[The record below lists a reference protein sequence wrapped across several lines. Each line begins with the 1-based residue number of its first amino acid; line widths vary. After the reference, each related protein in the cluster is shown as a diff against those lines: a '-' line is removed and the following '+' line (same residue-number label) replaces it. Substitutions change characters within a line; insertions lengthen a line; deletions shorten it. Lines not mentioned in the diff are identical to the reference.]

1 MNSNTS
7 EESLITSTMEPSSIP
22 SSSIP
27 LENPL
32 PNASVLEPTMP
43 SQNLST
49 MMPIGESESNPILM
63 PIENRSSPSNAIPS
77 VKPLLSLKSQ
87 VTAKELLES
96 RPPEPKVLKVSKED
110 IQALCQMINEFKD
123 QFVGIY

>member
-1 MNSNTS
+1 M
-7 EESLITSTMEPSSIP
+7 IP
-22 SSSIP
+22 QPIP
-27 LENPL
+27 F
-32 PNASVLEPTMP
+32 
-43 SQNLST
+43 T
-49 MMPIGESESNPILM
+49 MMPIGGSESNPILM
-63 PIENRSSPSNAIPS
+63 PIENLSSPNNGTPS

-110 IQALCQMINEFKD
+110 VEALCQMINEFKD